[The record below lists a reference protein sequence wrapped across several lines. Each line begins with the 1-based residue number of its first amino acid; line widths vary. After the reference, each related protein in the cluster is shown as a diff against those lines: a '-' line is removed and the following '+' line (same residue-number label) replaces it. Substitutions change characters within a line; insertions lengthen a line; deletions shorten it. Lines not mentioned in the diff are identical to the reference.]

1 MILIHWVIHSHCF
14 HSLSSNRNTYNPS
27 RPFPLSEDFSFPF
40 SSKDISCI
48 FRYFPVFSLRQM
60 TEHLICSE
68 GICELMV
75 GMKTYMNFQTM
86 KFSSLFLQMKLEKI
100 AIFRLFFE
108 LYAFIILTS
117 TLVLGIN
124 YFVIITRPLHQ
135 IQVLKRFRSSCYM
148 FESIVDGV
156 DRMDS
161 EKWQF
166 IHLVLSIKNWNVDG
180 WLKTS
185 HMFLQTTPK

>member
-1 MILIHWVIHSHCF
+1 
-14 HSLSSNRNTYNPS
+14 
-27 RPFPLSEDFSFPF
+27 
-40 SSKDISCI
+40 
-48 FRYFPVFSLRQM
+48 M

-100 AIFRLFFE
+100 AIFRLFFA

-148 FESIVDGV
+148 FETYNLGWVLV
-156 DRMDS
+156 YRMDS
-161 EKWQF
+161 EK
-166 IHLVLSIKNWNVDG
+166 
-180 WLKTS
+180 
-185 HMFLQTTPK
+185 